1 MAKRGFLIT
10 AISVTLVFAWY
21 LTGWAARD
29 NEARDIATKI
39 RCPVCA
45 NLSIAD
51 SPSDMARQMRVVIG
65 EKLAQ
70 GQNQEQIL
78 AYFVSRYGEWILLE
92 PKKKGINLLLWI
104 LPFLGVGGAGL
115 FAYLFLRRLPAP
127 PAKPGKEPDP
137 GDLSRV
143 DKDLKDFKY

>member
-1 MAKRGFLIT
+1 MTGRGFLIT
-10 AISVTLVFAWY
+10 AISVTLVFTWY
-21 LTGWAARD
+21 LTCWAARD
-29 NEARDIATKI
+29 GEARDIATKI

-51 SPSDMARQMRVVIG
+51 SPSEIAGQMRELIG

-70 GQNQEQIL
+70 GQNQEEIL

-92 PKKKGINLLLWI
+92 PKKEGINLLLWL

-137 GDLSRV
+137 GYLSRV